1 MKLRLFTAIAVT
13 AMAMISC
20 SEDTDTIGSSI
31 TNDADRL
38 VYSTG
43 VYKATSKS
51 ILADSVY
58 SHNSDYYFGMV
69 KDPETKSYVKSG
81 FMAQFNMIEGFSL
94 PSKDSMLSLVDGEV
108 AADSCEISLFVRYSK
123 SYGDTLTAMKM
134 RLTELDTPIDE
145 AYTYYS
151 NFDLKSNGY
160 LRNDGLKINKM
171 FTVRDLKL
179 SDGTLWS
186 IQNNIQYQGTS
197 SDSGYYDRIR
207 IPMNIPYT
215 SKEGKTYNNY
225 GTYLLR
231 TYYEHP
237 EYFKNSYWFV
247 HKVCPGF
254 NFEITDGLGLMANIM
269 EVDIQAFY
277 RYKNDTTS
285 YTSSV
290 YLTSTPEVIQT
301 QYIQNDRTALE
312 QLVNDNS
319 CTYIKSPAGVYTEVT
334 LPVDEISQA
343 HANDSLLS
351 VSVDFCRQNSSV
363 KGDDYQIS
371 TPTNIL
377 MVHKDSLYSF
387 FENQT
392 MYDYKSSFM
401 ATLSKNVY
409 SFSNIGNMITLM
421 AKQKE
426 DGLKSDPNWVAN
438 HPDWNKV
445 VLVPISTTVQYS
457 TSYYTGTTSTITGV
471 GNQMGLTSTKL
482 VGGTDT
488 PFEVKVIYA
497 KFKE

>member
-31 TNDADRL
+31 TNDTDKL

-43 VYKATSKS
+43 VYKATSRS

-58 SHNSDYYFGMV
+58 SHNSDCYFGMV

-81 FMAQFNMIEGFSL
+81 FMSQFNMLEGFSL
-94 PSKDSMLSLVDGEV
+94 PNKENILSLIDGEV
-108 AADSCEISLFVRYSK
+108 VADSCEISLFVNYSK

-134 RLTELDTPIDE
+134 RLTELDSPIDDT
-145 AYTYYS
+145 YTHYS

-160 LRNDGLKINKM
+160 LRSDGLKINKM

-179 SDGTLWS
+179 SDGDLWS
-186 IQNNIQYQGTS
+186 LQNNIKYQGTS
-197 SDSGYYDRIR
+197 NDSGYYDRIR
-207 IPMNIPYT
+207 IPMNVPYNA
-215 SKEGKTYNNY
+215 KDGKAYNNY

-269 EVDIQAFY
+269 EIDIQTFY
-277 RYKNDTTS
+277 RFKSDTTT

-290 YLTSTPEVIQT
+290 YLTSTPEVLQT
-301 QYIQNDRTALE
+301 QYIVNDRAALE
-312 QLVNDNS
+312 LLVNDES

-351 VSVDFCRQNSSV
+351 VSIDFYRQNSNTTANN
-363 KGDDYQIS
+363 YQIG
-371 TPTNIL
+371 TPSNIL

-387 FENQT
+387 FENKT
-392 MYDYKSSFM
+392 MYDYKSSYM
-401 ATLSKNVY
+401 ASLSTNTY
-409 SFSNIGNMITLM
+409 SFTNIGNLITLM
-421 AKQKE
+421 AKQKS
-426 DGLKSDPNWVAN
+426 DGLKSDPNWVAK

-445 VLVPISTTVQYS
+445 VLVPVSTTVKYS
-457 TSYYTGTTSTITGV
+457 SSYYTGTTSTVSGV

-482 VGGTDT
+482 VGGADT
-488 PFEVKVIYA
+488 PIEVKVIYA

>member
-31 TNDADRL
+31 TNDTDRL

-81 FMAQFNMIEGFSL
+81 FMAQFNMLEGFSL
-94 PSKDSMLSLVDGEV
+94 PSKDTMLSLVDGEV

-145 AYTYYS
+145 AYTHYS

-160 LRNDGLKINKM
+160 LRSDGLKINKM

-186 IQNNIQYQGTS
+186 IQNNIKYQGTS
-197 SDSGYYDRIR
+197 NDSGYYDRIR

-215 SKEGKTYNNY
+215 AKDGTTYNNY

-269 EVDIQAFY
+269 EVDIQTFY
-277 RYKNDTTS
+277 RYKKDTTN

-301 QYIQNDRTALE
+301 QYIQNDRAALE

-351 VSVDFCRQNSSV
+351 VSIDFNRQNSITTAD
-363 KGDDYQIS
+363 KYQIA
-371 TPTNIL
+371 TPTYIL

-401 ATLSKNVY
+401 ATLSKNTY
-409 SFSNIGNMITLM
+409 TFDNIGNMITLM
-421 AKQKE
+421 AKQKAE
-426 DGLKSDPNWVAN
+426 GLKSDPEWIVK

-445 VLVPISTTVQYS
+445 VLVPISTTVKYS
-457 TSYYTGTTSTITGV
+457 SSYYSGTTSTISAI

-482 VGGTDT
+482 VGGADT
-488 PFEVKVIYA
+488 PIEVKVIYA
-497 KFKE
+497 KFND